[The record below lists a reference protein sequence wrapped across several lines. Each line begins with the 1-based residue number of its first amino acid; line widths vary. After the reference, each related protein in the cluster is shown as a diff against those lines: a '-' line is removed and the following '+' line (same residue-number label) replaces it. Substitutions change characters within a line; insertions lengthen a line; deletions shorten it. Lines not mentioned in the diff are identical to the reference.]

1 MANLSN
7 KIDKLTELQQKIE
20 VKKALAIDEA
30 IKSTSPSAIIKAQN
44 ELGKLEQSRASK
56 KKSYIIDPLDFNMNF
71 GYKDKPFSLSY
82 NTLRRMSKTPIINA
96 IIKTR
101 KNQIAD
107 FAEPQADRYSTGF
120 IIRKKRQLGEP
131 ERDNT
136 PEEWARIEEIQT
148 ILMNCGVNDS
158 WNNDDFETFIR
169 KIVDDS
175 LTYDQ
180 MTFEVVRD
188 RRGGLY
194 EFFAT
199 DAASYRLADS
209 YDDDEYKGEEREMID
224 GHYPSFV
231 QIYQGNIKADFYPWE
246 LCFGIRNPSTALHT
260 IGYGISELEELTTTV
275 TAMLWADEYN
285 KRFFS
290 QGSAP
295 KGLLRVKGNVNEK
308 QLQAFR
314 QEWLSMISGVQQSW
328 KTPIVD
334 ADIDWIDLQKSNR
347 DMEYNAWTEY
357 LIKLSCAIY
366 AIDPNEI
373 GFNISTTPGTK
384 SLFESNNEGQLKHS
398 KDKGLYPLLKFIQR
412 KINKYIVSQIDP
424 NYEFHFV
431 GLNGLTIQEEL
442 ELEIKKLSNFQTVN
456 EIRKKFALDPV
467 EHGDIILNPT
477 YAQQVMMAQNQMG
490 GGDEMGM
497 EGMFG
502 GEGDEEGGDD
512 NPFLNWDMDSDDDA
526 DNPFLKAFKNNLK
539 DR

>member
-1 MANLSN
+1 MSLSD
-7 KIDKLTELQQKIE
+7 KIDGLSRAEQKLQI
-20 VKKALAIDEA
+20 KKGLLLDEA
-30 IKSTSPSAIIKAQN
+30 LNSTSPSAIIKAQQVLKQR
-44 ELGKLEQSRASK
+44 EEQNDSK
-56 KKSYIIDPLDFNMNF
+56 KKSYVIDPLDFNQNF

-82 NTLRRMSKTPIINA
+82 QTLRRMSKTPIINA
-96 IIKTR
+96 ILKTR

-120 IIRKKRQLGEP
+120 VIRKKRRLGEP
-131 ERDNT
+131 ETDNT
-136 PEEWARIEEIQT
+136 AEEWRRIEEIQT
-148 ILMNCGVNDS
+148 ILLNCGVEDS

-169 KIVDDS
+169 KLVDDS
-175 LTYDQ
+175 LTFDQ

-188 RRGGLY
+188 RSGQLY

-199 DAASYRLADS
+199 DASTFRLADS
-209 YDDDEYKGEEREMID
+209 YDDDDYESKEQRDQAEARQMKN

-246 LCFGIRNPSTALHT
+246 LCFGIRNPSTSLHS
-260 IGYGISELEELTTTV
+260 IGYGISELEELVTTV
-275 TAMLWADEYN
+275 TSMLWADEYN

-334 ADIDWIDLQKSNR
+334 ADIDWIDLQKNNR
-347 DMEYNAWTEY
+347 DMEYSAWSEY

-424 NYEFHFV
+424 NYEFQFV
-431 GLNGLTIQEEL
+431 GLNGMTIQEEL
-442 ELEIKKLSNFQTVN
+442 DVEIKKLSNFQTVN
-456 EIRKKFALDPV
+456 EIRKKYSLEPV
-467 EHGDIILNPT
+467 EGGDLILNPT
-477 YAQQVMMAQNQMG
+477 FAQQKMMEMNQAQMG
-490 GGDEMGM
+490 GEMGGEMGM
-497 EGMFG
+497 
-502 GEGDEEGGDD
+502 GESEDE
-512 NPFLNWDMDSDDDA
+512 NPFLNWDSEDDDEE
-526 DNPFLKAFKNNLK
+526 NPFLKSFKNNIIK
-539 DR
+539 